1 MSTHFAGSLTKS
13 DRISQGLL
21 RDLDDVRRKL
31 ALRKK
36 QKSELNKEIERLEY
50 EEGLESY
57 EIISLLNL
65 GHKVSRGKFLAMIKI
80 RESMPRIAWKQV
92 FIKIVPNGE
101 ARAEKMM
108 EDREPDKI
116 KYVELS
122 MRE

>member
-1 MSTHFAGSLTKS
+1 MSTHFASSLTKS

-57 EIISLLNL
+57 EIISLLNR